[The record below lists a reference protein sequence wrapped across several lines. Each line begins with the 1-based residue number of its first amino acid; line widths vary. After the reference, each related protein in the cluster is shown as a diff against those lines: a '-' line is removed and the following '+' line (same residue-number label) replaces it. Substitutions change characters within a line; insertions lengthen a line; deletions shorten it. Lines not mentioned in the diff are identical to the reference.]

1 MHVTLPMLDISAH
14 PPITL
19 STVYILFSN
28 RTHNAGFV
36 IE

>member
-1 MHVTLPMLDISAH
+1 MHVTLPMLDTSAH
-14 PPITL
+14 PPIIL
-19 STVYILFSN
+19 FTVYVLFSN